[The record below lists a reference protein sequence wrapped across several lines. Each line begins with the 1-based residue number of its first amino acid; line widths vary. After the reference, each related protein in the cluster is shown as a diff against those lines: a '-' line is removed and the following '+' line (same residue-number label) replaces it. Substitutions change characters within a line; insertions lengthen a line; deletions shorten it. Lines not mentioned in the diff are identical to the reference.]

1 MSVRSFI
8 LSVLAVLWLCST
20 SAFAQIEPWQGHTEA
35 GVKAYQQGNYPEAEK
50 RLVAALKEA
59 EGFGP
64 QDPRLA
70 TSLNHLAVLYDAQ
83 GKYPEAEPLHKRAL
97 AIREKALGPEHADVA
112 LSLNNLAELYYNQ
125 GRYAEVEPL
134 HKRALTIREKA
145 LGPEHPDVALS
156 LNNLAEVYRV
166 QGKYDEAEP
175 FYKRSL
181 AIREKALGPEH
192 PDVAASLNNLGG
204 LYDAQ
209 GKYAEAEPLYKR
221 SLAIREKALGPEHP
235 DVALSLNNLAGLYWI
250 QGSYAEAEPLHKRA
264 LTIWKKA
271 LGPEHPRVAASLNN
285 LALLYNDQ
293 GKYAEAEPL
302 YKRVLAIVE
311 KALGPEH
318 SDVAS
323 TLINLALLYYN
334 QGKYAEAEP
343 LYKRALSIEEK
354 AHGPEHP
361 GVALSLNN
369 LAALYDAQGK
379 YAEAL
384 VHIRRASAIHRRRA
398 ERTGGAR
405 STGALKEQASVRF
418 IFLRHVELAALAIG
432 RKPEGRAELLGEAFE
447 AGQLARA
454 SGTAGAVARMAARF
468 AAGDD
473 ALALTVRAR
482 QDAVERWRLL
492 DARLVKA
499 ASQPPGKRNATVEGR
514 LRSELEALDARLGEL
529 DGRLAREFP
538 EYAELAAPRPVTIA
552 DVQKLLAPNE
562 ALLAYVIGEKESYL
576 WVVRADRAKMHRV
589 GLGRAALD
597 AAVKE
602 LRDGLD
608 PTGLVIRN
616 IDDIPPFDTTKAH
629 ELYRKLF
636 APAEPMLEGVRHVFV
651 VPDAGLQSLPL
662 GVLITEAPQ
671 ERFTDLPGYRRAPW
685 LAKKYAMTVLPSVSS
700 LRALRSFA
708 RATRAKLPFVGFG
721 DPVLEGKP
729 GGARG
734 IELAALFPRGA
745 VADVVAVR
753 NLPPLPDTADE
764 LRAIARALKAS
775 DDEIYLG
782 ARATEGR
789 LKTMD
794 LSRYRVLAFATHG
807 LVGEDIKGLAE
818 PGLVLTPPETGSE
831 RDDGILTA
839 SEVAKLKLD
848 AEWVILSACNTA
860 AADGT
865 PGAEGLS
872 GLAKAFFYAGS
883 RALLVSH
890 WPVLSDATVK
900 LTTGAFAE
908 LAKSPGI
915 GRAEAMRRSM
925 LALMADEERL
935 FYAHPMFWAPFIVVG
950 EGGRQRQ

>member
-1 MSVRSFI
+1 MERGERAMSVRSFT
-8 LSVLAVLWLCST
+8 LSVLAVLWLCSAT
-20 SAFAQIEPWQGHTEA
+20 AFAQVEPWQSHMVA
-35 GVKAYQQGNYPEAEK
+35 GVQAYQQGNYPEAEK
-50 RLVAALKEA
+50 QFTAAVKEA
-59 EGFGP
+59 EHFGP
-64 QDPRLA
+64 EDPRLA
-70 TSLNHLAVLYDAQ
+70 TSLNNLALLYYIQ
-83 GKYPEAEPLHKRAL
+83 GKYAEAEPLHKRAL
-97 AIREKALGPEHADVA
+97 AIYEK
-112 LSLNNLAELYYNQ
+112 
-125 GRYAEVEPL
+125 
-134 HKRALTIREKA
+134 T
-145 LGPEHPDVALS
+145 LGPEHPDVAAPLHS
-156 LNNLAEVYRV
+156 LAGLYYE
-166 QGKYDEAEP
+166 QGKYAEAEP
-175 FYKRSL
+175 LYKRAL

-192 PDVAASLNNLGG
+192 PDVAGSLNDLAGLYQAQGRYAEAEPRYKRALAIEEKALGPGHSLVATSLNNLAA
-204 LYDAQ
+204 LYWTQ
-209 GKYAEAEPLYKR
+209 GKYAEAEPLNKR
-221 SLAIREKALGPEHP
+221 ALAIQEKALGPEHP
-235 DVALSLNNLAGLYWI
+235 DVATSLNNLA
-250 QGSYAEAEPLHKRA
+250 
-264 LTIWKKA
+264 
-271 LGPEHPRVAASLNN
+271 V
-285 LALLYNDQ
+285 
-293 GKYAEAEPL
+293 L
-302 YKRVLAIVE
+302 YK
-311 KALGPEH
+311 
-318 SDVAS
+318 
-323 TLINLALLYYN
+323 
-334 QGKYAEAEP
+334 
-343 LYKRALSIEEK
+343 
-354 AHGPEHP
+354 
-361 GVALSLNN
+361 
-369 LAALYDAQGK
+369 AQGK

-384 VHIRRASAIHRRRA
+384 VHIRRASAIHRGRA

-405 STGALKEQASVRF
+405 STGALKEQASVRV

-432 RKPEGRAELLGEAFE
+432 RKPEGRARLLAEAFE
-447 AGQLARA
+447 AGQLARV
-454 SGTAGAVARMAARF
+454 SGTSGAVARMAARF

-473 ALALTVRAR
+473 ALARTVRAR

-499 ASQPPGKRNATVEGR
+499 ASQPPGKRNAAVEGR
-514 LRSELEALDARLGEL
+514 LRSNLKALDARLGEL

-538 EYAELAAPRPVTIA
+538 EYAELAAPRPVALA
-552 DVQKLLAPNE
+552 DARKLLAPDE
-562 ALLAYVIGEKESYL
+562 ALLAYAIGETESYL
-576 WVVRADRAKMHRV
+576 WAVRADRAKMVRV
-589 GLGRAALD
+589 DLGRAALD
-597 AAVKE
+597 RAVAE
-602 LRDGLD
+602 LRNRLM
-608 PTGLVIRN
+608 PRVETRPESP
-616 IDDIPPFDTTKAH
+616 PPFNLTRAH

-662 GVLITEAPQ
+662 GVLVTEAPQ

-721 DPVLEGKP
+721 DPALEGKP

-818 PGLVLTPPETGSE
+818 PGLVLTPPEEGSE

-890 WPVLSDATVK
+890 WPVVSDAAVK

-908 LAKSPGI
+908 LAKPPGI

-925 LALMADEERL
+925 LALMADEERP